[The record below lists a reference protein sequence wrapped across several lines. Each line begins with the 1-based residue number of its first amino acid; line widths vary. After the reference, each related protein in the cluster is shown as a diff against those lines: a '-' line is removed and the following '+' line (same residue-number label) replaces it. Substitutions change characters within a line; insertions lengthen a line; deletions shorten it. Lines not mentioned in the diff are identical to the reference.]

1 MNYEIESIE
10 VEGGAVV
17 FWSRRFDHVIAIQ
30 RRDVKV
36 FFINGGWGV
45 SSAGSPEMWGTLPR
59 EAVVGWKT
67 RAPTVDFPRWI
78 ASAEAVHA
86 RQGWASSSESTSSSS
101 SSASVPA
108 HSVIYG
114 ALACVA
120 LWCGAMWF

>member
-45 SSAGSPEMWGTLPR
+45 SSAGSPEM
-59 EAVVGWKT
+59 WKT